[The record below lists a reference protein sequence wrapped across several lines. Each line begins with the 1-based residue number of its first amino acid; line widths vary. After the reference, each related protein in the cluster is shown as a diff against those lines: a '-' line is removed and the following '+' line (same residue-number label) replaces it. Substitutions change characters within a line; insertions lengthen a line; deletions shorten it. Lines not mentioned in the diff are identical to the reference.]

1 MSNITKFVGYPSAD
15 GTFLNY
21 AGPVTLTKYDGEI
34 IPSSA
39 KITNITFS
47 FYAKIWKGVDDNF
60 HVYDLSSA
68 SKPANNG
75 NYWIDSDTAPRI
87 SSATRITAEN
97 GNITDRFYFSGVDSD
112 DNEYNNYNSLINLI
126 TETSS
131 LTICICRGKYRNPTT
146 STGSTGSVYKA
157 NPYYCEVEW
166 EDANQPP
173 IPPNSVWYNS
183 DTVAPGGQITINWNA
198 ATMPAGAENSILGY
212 TIEVYDSNDKQ
223 NSEIAGDYSPSEA
236 SYPYYLSST
245 TRSYQF
251 TAPTT
256 PGTYYSRVDAVTL
269 QSDGSTSWWGNS
281 TLYEPFTVKEVT
293 STGAPSNLR
302 VNGVTALYIGTT
314 NLPSAFKFSWSA
326 ASAGTNNPVDYYYL
340 YKNNSSWQNNIKELG
355 FTLSSSSSSSVA
367 GTYKVYAQPTVI
379 GYGSSTS
386 SNTVSINQ
394 ITTVPS
400 IAFSKTY
407 SGATSTDISLSWS
420 AASAVN
426 NATAYYYI
434 YLNNNT
440 FLTSTTATSYN
451 FDITQVTAG
460 SDFTISV
467 QPRYVTTNGSYTP
480 GTKITTGTLTRV
492 TTFDLPTS
500 FWLACYDSGNGFT
513 SGLYSHAH
521 AAVTL
526 QWAAVKASAATGT
539 SFTYVLEQQIDG
551 GAFST
556 IGTFSSPQTFTQNIT
571 SITEGSI
578 LGYRMKITNNYGI
591 TSYSQTHTV
600 TKIISPKLSNLIVSN
615 VTYQNM
621 GFSFAWE
628 YGNLTATEDTQGL
641 KYTIELEY
649 NNQFFILGQGTIGA
663 NTSTIITN
671 SYNINLTTL
680 KNKLTSL
687 YNDVIKNRKV
697 YPKGKINVYL
707 SQGSYS
713 TAKVNGSIDFTF
725 NYITAPS
732 NFGSI
737 SYAQSKKYYNPG
749 EIATINLSNFTWT
762 DAAGGTT
769 GGIVTNYL
777 ASSYSTN
784 KFNFVNNVT
793 TVTAPSASEDLSI
806 VLTLKTSIAYAEVT
820 KEYTST
826 ATLSFKVARWIAESV
841 LIDSLNLSSN
851 SEMLVGYIQLPE
863 RLCSSQLYSNLYS
876 ITPKVVSP
884 ISGYTVK
891 FYNNKN
897 EEDNSFIASDIPA
910 NYLVK
915 FTIANATKTYSDV
928 TAQFKLTFSN
938 NSGGTIIVDTNPYR
952 YFLADVDM
960 AVRKGRVG
968 INVGANFAAEEKS
981 STLQINAGPQTGTSP
996 IVEILSTNQSTANN
1010 KTQFLLL
1017 QDGSKPSAVWSNGE
1031 NIFIDN
1037 LKVTGYLPLTGGTLT
1052 GNLTI
1057 SNSNNYSYLYLANK
1071 NGDNI
1076 GGLYASDSENRL
1088 YLINHA
1094 PNSTAGKYEG
1104 YGLPAATTDNL
1115 TEHKWYKLLTSKE
1128 AVTIPQGGTGAT
1140 DPDTALTNLGGR
1152 KVYTSVSQL
1161 GLTKPATLVNIY
1173 KAMAPDSSLI
1183 IRNSGYNE
1191 IASSDS
1197 PAEWGTVVINKTDG
1211 TTYYGNGTY
1220 TTATSTHV
1228 TYSAYFYQNG
1238 ADATPTFSGWK
1249 QVITENG
1256 GILTGNFT
1264 LKNGTDDAL
1273 IYFNPTN
1280 SSAAGGILLYNKPT
1294 SSNTNNSRFFFRQ
1307 YSYSS
1312 SAPNTRTSYYENYYL
1327 PQTASGLTANGSYN
1341 ILTSKNAVTV
1351 AQGGTGK
1358 TTLTSGYAL
1367 IGNGTSAVTLRA
1379 ITNNTAKGSLGWTSA
1394 TGTNLITSNT
1404 LAYWNGS
1411 YSGTSSNLSILGTVT
1426 KGVWNG
1432 SAISVAYGGTNAT
1445 KRGADTNGALYNLGI
1460 FYATDLDSIG
1470 VTPQK
1475 GDICLIPV

>member
-1 MSNITKFVGYPSAD
+1 MSNITKFAGYPSAD
-15 GTFLNY
+15 ETFLNY
-21 AGPVTLTKYDGEI
+21 AGPVTLSRYSGQV

-47 FYAKIWKGVDDNF
+47 FYAKIWNGVDDNF

-75 NYWIDSDTAPRI
+75 SYWIDSDAAPRI
-87 SSATRITAEN
+87 SNATRITAN
-97 GNITDRFYFSGVDSD
+97 GDITDRFYFSGVGSD

-131 LTICICRGKYRNPTT
+131 LTICICRGKYRNPTA
-146 STGSTGSVYKA
+146 STGSTGKVYTA

-212 TIEVYDSNDKQ
+212 IIEVYDSDDEQ
-223 NSEIAGDYSPSEA
+223 NSEISGDYSPSEA

-269 QSDGSTSWWGNS
+269 QSDGSTSWWSNS
-281 TLYEPFTVKEVT
+281 TLYKPFTVKEVT
-293 STGAPSNLR
+293 STGAPSSLR

-314 NLPSAFKFSWSA
+314 NLPSTFKFSWSA

-340 YKNNSSWQNNIKELG
+340 YKNNSLWQNNIKELSV
-355 FTLSSSSSSSVA
+355 TLSSSSSVA

-379 GYGSSTS
+379 GYGSSTG

-400 IAFSKTY
+400 IAFSQTY

-434 YLNNNT
+434 YLNNT

-460 SDFTISV
+460 SNFTISV

-784 KFNFVNNVT
+784 KFNFVDNVT

-826 ATLSFKVARWIAESV
+826 ATLSFKVARWIAEPV

-884 ISGYTVK
+884 ISGYIVK

-952 YFLADVDM
+952 YFLADIDM

-996 IVEILSTNQSTANN
+996 IVEILSTNQSAANN

-1017 QDGSKPSAVWSNGE
+1017 QDGSKPSAIWSNGE

-1037 LKVTGYLPLTGGTLT
+1037 LKVTNYLPLTGGTLT
-1052 GNLTI
+1052 GNLV
-1057 SNSNNYSYLYLANK
+1057 L
-1071 NGDNI
+1071 
-1076 GGLYASDSENRL
+1076 R
-1088 YLINHA
+1088 
-1094 PNSTAGKYEG
+1094 
-1104 YGLPAATTDNL
+1104 
-1115 TEHKWYKLLTSKE
+1115 
-1128 AVTIPQGGTGAT
+1128 
-1140 DPDTALTNLGGR
+1140 
-1152 KVYTSVSQL
+1152 
-1161 GLTKPATLVNIY
+1161 
-1173 KAMAPDSSLI
+1173 
-1183 IRNSGYNE
+1183 
-1191 IASSDS
+1191 
-1197 PAEWGTVVINKTDG
+1197 
-1211 TTYYGNGTY
+1211 
-1220 TTATSTHV
+1220 
-1228 TYSAYFYQNG
+1228 NG
-1238 ADATPTFSGWK
+1238 AD
-1249 QVITENG
+1249 E
-1256 GILTGNFT
+1256 
-1264 LKNGTDDAL
+1264 AL
-1273 IYFNPTN
+1273 MYFNPTN
-1280 SSAAGGILLYNKPT
+1280 SNAAGGVVIYRKPT
-1294 SSNTNNSRFFFRQ
+1294 SSDTNNSRILFRQ

-1312 SAPNTRTSYYENYYL
+1312 SDPNTRTSYYENYYL
-1327 PQTASGLTANGSYN
+1327 PQTASGRTANGSYN

-1367 IGNGTSAVTLRA
+1367 IGNGTSAVSLRA
-1379 ITNNTAKGSLGWTSA
+1379 ITNNTAKGSLGWISVA
-1394 TGTNLITSNT
+1394 AGTNLITSNT
-1404 LAYWNGS
+1404 LAYWNGA
-1411 YSGTSSNLSILGTVT
+1411 YTGTSSNISVLGTIT
-1426 KGVWNG
+1426 TGVWNG
-1432 SAISVAYGGTNAT
+1432 SAIPVTHGGTGAATPEAARTALGITPNNIGALALSGGTLTGVLTGTRAHFTATTDATETSNANVALRLGTATGQHIDIDVNEILSKTNATTMGDLYLQDMKVSKGGVIGVGTWNATKIGVAYGGTGAI
-1445 KRGADTNGALYNLGI
+1445 KRGADKDCALYNLGI